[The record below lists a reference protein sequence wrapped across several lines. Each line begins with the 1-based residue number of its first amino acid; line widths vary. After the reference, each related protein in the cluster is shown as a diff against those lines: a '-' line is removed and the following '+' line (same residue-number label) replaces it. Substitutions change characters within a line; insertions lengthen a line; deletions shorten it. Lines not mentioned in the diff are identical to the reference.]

1 MASRYIIK
9 YNDGAVEMT
18 KPNSTILIYQIPYTN
33 LKALNPGF
41 VIPNRF
47 IVYILFGKNARGK
60 DVLYVGKSKN
70 GLANRPTAHDDKY
83 ANWSACY
90 ILTQFKERTFFND
103 GTIQYLEDVLNH
115 RINELNL
122 YHNTTLTTS
131 SGTANTDD
139 VENCDDYLVEVY
151 KMLDILG
158 LDLITNSEEAEAE
171 KDVEESEC
179 GYRASDRAKIPDGI
193 YYFARKV
200 KRFGNILLRGEMR
213 VKNGTF
219 MLLKGSDIAT
229 ETGIGLSSIID
240 EKRNRAKVEDGKL
253 MEDIELT
260 SPSACGEF
268 IMGASCNGWDAWK
281 TKSGEPID
289 CYRK

>member
-1 MASRYIIK
+1 M
-9 YNDGAVEMT
+9 
-18 KPNSTILIYQIPYTN
+18 
-33 LKALNPGF
+33 
-41 VIPNRF
+41 
-47 IVYILFGKNARGK
+47 
-60 DVLYVGKSKN
+60 
-70 GLANRPTAHDDKY
+70 
-83 ANWSACY
+83 
-90 ILTQFKERTFFND
+90 
-103 GTIQYLEDVLNH
+103 EDVLNH

-171 KDVEESEC
+171 KDVEESER

-240 EKRNRAKVEDGKL
+240 EKRTGLR
-253 MEDIELT
+253 
-260 SPSACGEF
+260 
-268 IMGASCNGWDAWK
+268 WK
-281 TKSGEPID
+281 TGN
-289 CYRK
+289 

>member
-1 MASRYIIK
+1 MASKYIIK

-18 KPNSTILIYQIPYTN
+18 KPNSTILIYKIPYTN

-41 VIPNRF
+41 VIPNLF

-115 RINELNL
+115 SINELNL

-131 SGTANTDD
+131 SGTA
-139 VENCDDYLVEVY
+139 
-151 KMLDILG
+151 KH
-158 LDLITNSEEAEAE
+158 
-171 KDVEESEC
+171 
-179 GYRASDRAKIPDGI
+179 R
-193 YYFARKV
+193 
-200 KRFGNILLRGEMR
+200 
-213 VKNGTF
+213 
-219 MLLKGSDIAT
+219 
-229 ETGIGLSSIID
+229 
-240 EKRNRAKVEDGKL
+240 
-253 MEDIELT
+253 
-260 SPSACGEF
+260 
-268 IMGASCNGWDAWK
+268 
-281 TKSGEPID
+281 
-289 CYRK
+289 

>member
-1 MASRYIIK
+1 M
-9 YNDGAVEMT
+9 
-18 KPNSTILIYQIPYTN
+18 
-33 LKALNPGF
+33 
-41 VIPNRF
+41 
-47 IVYILFGKNARGK
+47 
-60 DVLYVGKSKN
+60 LYVGKSKN

-240 EKRNRAKVEDGKL
+240 EKRNRTKVEDGKL

-268 IMGASCNGWDAWK
+268 IMGAACNGWTAWK

>member
-18 KPNSTILIYQIPYTN
+18 KPNSTILIYKIPYTN
-33 LKALNPGF
+33 LKAMKPGF
-41 VIPNRF
+41 VIPNLF
-47 IVYILFGKNARGK
+47 IVYILFGKNTRGK

-70 GLANRPTAHDDKY
+70 GLANRPTAHGDKY
-83 ANWSACY
+83 ANWSYCY

-122 YHNTTLTTS
+122 YHNTTVTTS

-139 VENCDDYLVEVY
+139 VENCDDYLAEVY

-158 LDLITNSEEAEAE
+158 LDLITKSEEAEAE
-171 KDVEESEC
+171 KDVEESER
-179 GYRASDRAKIPDGI
+179 GYRASDRAKIPDSI

-200 KRFGNILLRGEMR
+200 KRFGNTFLRGEMR
-213 VKNGTF
+213 VKSGTF
-219 MLLKGSDIAT
+219 ILLKGSDVAT

-240 EKRNRAKVEDGKL
+240 
-253 MEDIELT
+253 
-260 SPSACGEF
+260 
-268 IMGASCNGWDAWK
+268 
-281 TKSGEPID
+281 
-289 CYRK
+289 